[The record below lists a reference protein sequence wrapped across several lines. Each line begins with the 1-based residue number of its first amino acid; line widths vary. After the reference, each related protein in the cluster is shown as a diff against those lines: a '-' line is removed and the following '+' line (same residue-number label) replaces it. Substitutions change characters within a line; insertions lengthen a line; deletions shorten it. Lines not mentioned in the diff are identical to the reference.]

1 MPITMT
7 NKIAIACELLDRSLR
22 LYYEGDSDYSA
33 LHLAGAAE
41 EIFGAYVK
49 KHGGETAFESLRSAA
64 VEISA
69 YLDENSAKSD
79 PKEIADIMNHA
90 KNNTKHGSG
99 EVAFSAREEAK
110 DLLDRAIQNYN
121 YLMRF
126 YALEETQLITQF
138 KLEQA
143 HKNAYMDSPHKQ

>member
-1 MPITMT
+1 MPVTAT
-7 NKIAIACELLDRSLR
+7 NKLDIACELLDRGLR

-41 EIFGAYVK
+41 EIFGSYVI
-49 KHGGETAFESLRSAA
+49 KHDGETAFENLRSAT
-64 VEISA
+64 VKISA
-69 YLDENSAKSD
+69 YLDENSSESS

-99 EVAFSAREEAK
+99 EVSFSARSEAK
-110 DLLDRAIQNYN
+110 DLLDRAIQNYY

-126 YALEETQLITQF
+126 YELEETELIIKF
-138 KLEQA
+138 KQE
-143 HKNAYMDSPHKQ
+143 